1 MTGTNGII
9 TPSKLA
15 LWPVAKGR
23 YLALVARRFVH
34 TPPPGPDVR
43 SASFHTVAGGA
54 APGFS
59 SAYYEHMVDEYG
71 QERVDAALRESNNV

>member
-9 TPSKLA
+9 PSKLA

-23 YLALVARRFVH
+23 YLALVARRFAH
-34 TPPPGPDVR
+34 APPPGPAVR
-43 SASFHTVAGGA
+43 SAGPAILAGGA

-59 SAYYEHMVDEYG
+59 SAYREHLDDEYG
-71 QERVDAALRESNNV
+71 EGKWE